1 MVKGKRKHKADE
13 GEEDDKKTIKRPRMI
28 EDFFH
33 DKPE

>member
-13 GEEDDKKTIKRPRMI
+13 GEEEKKDIKKARTV
-28 EDFFH
+28 DGFFH

>member
-1 MVKGKRKHKADE
+1 MVEGKRKHKAEE
-13 GEEDDKKTIKRPRMI
+13 GKEDDKKTVKRARMI

>member
-1 MVKGKRKHKADE
+1 MVKGKRKLKVED
-13 GEEDDKKTIKRPRMI
+13 GEEDDKKIIKRPRMV